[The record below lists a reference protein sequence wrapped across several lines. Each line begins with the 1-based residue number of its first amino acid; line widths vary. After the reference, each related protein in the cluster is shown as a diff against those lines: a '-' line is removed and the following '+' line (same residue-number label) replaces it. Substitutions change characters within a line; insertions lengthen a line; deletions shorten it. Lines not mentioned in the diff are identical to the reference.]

1 MWSVIL
7 ALIPKKYLIG
17 AVGAVLMAGTLVGFI
32 AHHQHA
38 LKAAYFAKGYRVA
51 ADSAKE
57 ATIVREIALRDSAT
71 KVADSLRAHRDT
83 LIVTRTVAQRPG
95 ISVDTV
101 PLRVACD
108 SIPPLVSVYV
118 ESERRSYPAHP
129 ALAKLL
135 VWQDS
140 VIYKALVPAIAQ
152 RDSLYAAEHNA
163 RLASDSAL
171 VLARQHT
178 EPISPHRSTWKRDA
192 LLVLDGVLL
201 AKYGPALLRG
211 LAHLHP
217 HL

>member
-1 MWSVIL
+1 MWSVVF
-7 ALIPKKYLIG
+7 AFIPRKYLIG
-17 AVGAVLMAGTLVGFI
+17 AAGAVLIIGSLLGFI

-51 ADSAKE
+51 VDSAKE
-57 ATIVREIALRDSAT
+57 ATIVREIALRDSAA
-71 KVADSLRAHRDT
+71 KVSDSLAKIVKHDTVLVALAHGPH
-83 LIVTRTVAQRPG
+83 VT
-95 ISVDTV
+95 VDTV

-118 ESERRSYPAHP
+118 ESEHQSYPAHP

-140 VIYKALVPAIAQ
+140 VIYKALVPGIAL

-163 RLASDSAL
+163 RQHSDSAL
-171 VLARQHT
+171 AVALSMHSDA
-178 EPISPHRSTWKRDA
+178 PPHSRWRRDVM
-192 LLVLDGVLL
+192 LVIDGVLL